1 MQKQD
6 TKNKFQGLGFAID
19 DDSDDEVQMMK
30 TKTAK
35 KKEASKITEKP
46 KQVKV
51 NVGKMA
57 EGGFDVT
64 TQARAQTAQRGGDRG
79 G

>member
-1 MQKQD
+1 
-6 TKNKFQGLGFAID
+6 
-19 DDSDDEVQMMK
+19 MK

-35 KKEASKITEKP
+35 KKEAAKISEKP
-46 KQVKV
+46 KQPKV

-64 TQARAQTAQRGGDRG
+64 TAARP
-79 G
+79 